1 MSTMDCSQ
9 FAQQLDDWLSGE
21 RSAAAR
27 VHARE
32 CHECR
37 GLAEDFLA
45 ITKTAREWAVEEP
58 LPSPRLWNSLRAQLQ
73 EEGLIRDSGALPNAA
88 RQPAAVRARVQ
99 PQARPAASS
108 GWMAAWFPGLLR
120 PAFAGAYLALLLAVS
135 ILFVGPSGKQI
146 DDSQWLERT
155 QVSIKPLT
163 AELDSAERA
172 VLSNV
177 ASADP
182 DLSKSLH
189 QNMAV
194 VDKDISECEQS
205 VREHPENELARDFLY
220 QAYEQK
226 ADLLAEISD
235 RGVDNQ

>member
-9 FAQQLDDWLSGE
+9 FAEQLDDWLSGE
-21 RSAAAR
+21 RSPAAR

-45 ITKTAREWAVEEP
+45 ISKATREWAIEEP
-58 LPSPRLWNSLRAQLQ
+58 EPSPRLWNALRAQLQ
-73 EEGLIRDSGALPNAA
+73 EEGLIRDASRQAA
-88 RQPAAVRARVQ
+88 PAPVVASRVP
-99 PQARPAASS
+99 PQTRPAQPSNWLA
-108 GWMAAWFPGLLR
+108 GWFPGLLR
-120 PAFAGAYLALLLAVS
+120 PALAGAYLAAIIAIS

-163 AELDSAERA
+163 ADLNSAERA

-177 ASADP
+177 TSADP
-182 DLSKSLH
+182 DLSQSLH
-189 QNMAV
+189 QNLAI
-194 VDKDISECEQS
+194 VDRDISECEKN
-205 VREHPENELARDFLY
+205 VREEPENELARDFLY

-226 ADLLAEISD
+226 ADLLAEIAD
-235 RGVDNQ
+235 GTVNNQ

>member
-1 MSTMDCSQ
+1 MSTIDCSQ
-9 FAQQLDDWLSGE
+9 FAEQLDDWLSGE

-37 GLAEDFLA
+37 GLADDFLTIA
-45 ITKTAREWAVEEP
+45 KTAREWAIEEP
-58 LPSPRLWNSLRAQLQ
+58 EPSPRLWNSIRAQMQ
-73 EEGLIRDSGALPNAA
+73 EEGLIRDSSRQAA
-88 RQPAAVRARVQ
+88 PARPRMQ
-99 PQARPAASS
+99 PQVQSKPG
-108 GWMAAWFPGLLR
+108 GWFAGWFPSILR
-120 PAFAGAYLALLLAVS
+120 PALAGAYLAVLIALS

-163 AELDSAERA
+163 AELNSAERSL
-172 VLSNV
+172 LSNV
-177 ASADP
+177 ATVNP
-182 DLSKSLH
+182 ILSTSLH
-189 QNMAV
+189 QNLAI
-194 VDKDISECEQS
+194 VDKDISECEKS
-205 VREHPENELARDFLY
+205 VREQPENELARDFLY